1 MRIGTAEADSTFL
14 AQGEALRAVLLAK
27 GVPGPVEVLLSPSA
41 SIDNANRLHAGD
53 IDYGFMAANWI
64 GRARMGLPPFKHP
77 IDLRMVAPMNA
88 GPLFFIVIDDS
99 DIRSIGDLKG
109 RRLAP
114 GMATSGM
121 TQHAHTIF
129 DALGMKLADCDVRYL
144 DFAAGAEALCRGEI
158 DAQLQCP
165 IPNKIMTA
173 LDAKVELRVLP
184 YRADEL
190 QAVLSHVPFYRRA
203 TMRKG
208 ALRALTAD
216 TDQPGVVNVLVTH
229 ARADKGLVEQVT
241 GAIVGGTD
249 QLVRACALYD
259 GMATLFEPLR
269 TAGPAALQFGGVAL
283 HDGALA
289 AYRTAGYI
297 S

>member
-1 MRIGTAEADSTFL
+1 MRVGTAEADSTFL

-64 GRARMGLPPFKHP
+64 GRARMGLPPFKNA

-88 GPLFFIVIDDS
+88 GPLFFIVRADS
-99 DIRSIGDLKG
+99 DIRSIKDLKG

-129 DALGMKLADCDVRYL
+129 DTLGMKLADCDVRYL
-144 DFAAGAEALCRGEI
+144 DFAAGADALVNGDI

-165 IPNKIMTA
+165 IPNRIMTA
-173 LDAKVELRVLP
+173 LDQRIALRVLP
-184 YRADEL
+184 YRPDEL
-190 QAVLSHVPFYRRA
+190 QMVLSHVPFYRRV
-203 TMRKG
+203 TIRKG
-208 ALRALTAD
+208 ALRAVTAD
-216 TDQPGVVNVLVTH
+216 IDQPGVVNVLVAH
-229 ARADKGLVEQVT
+229 ARAGKAQVEQVT
-241 GAIVGGTD
+241 RAILTGTTE
-249 QLVRACALYD
+249 LTRACALYD
-259 GMATLFEPLR
+259 GMARLFAPLH
-269 TAGPAALQFGGVAL
+269 TDGPSALQFGGVAL

-289 AYRTAGYI
+289 AYRAGGYI
-297 S
+297 T